1 MNLFFQRAF
10 IAQRQCM
17 QTINPRG
24 KKQGSVTYS
33 SDQENNIN
41 TIFILPLDSNRG
53 EETKL
58 NKLLNLAGHT
68 VKYSLLNWPIILHI
82 LTERYNQLHYCL
94 LLCNWNAKHI
104 SHFKQK
110 HVIFSS
116 SETILICFFFCLCL
130 GSWCLL
136 AMI

>member
-1 MNLFFQRAF
+1 
-10 IAQRQCM
+10 M

-33 SDQENNIN
+33 SDQENNTS

-68 VKYSLLNWPIILHI
+68 VKYSLLN
-82 LTERYNQLHYCL
+82 
-94 LLCNWNAKHI
+94 
-104 SHFKQK
+104 
-110 HVIFSS
+110 
-116 SETILICFFFCLCL
+116 
-130 GSWCLL
+130 
-136 AMI
+136 